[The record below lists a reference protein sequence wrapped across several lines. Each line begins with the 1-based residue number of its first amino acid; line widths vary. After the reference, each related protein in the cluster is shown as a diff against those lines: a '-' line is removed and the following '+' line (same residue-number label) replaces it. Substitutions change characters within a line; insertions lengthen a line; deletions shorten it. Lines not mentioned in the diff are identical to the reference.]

1 MKIHSF
7 LKLSVAFG
15 VLFLSCKKEI
25 KEVPSHLGDEI
36 EEVKS
41 IFAPDK
47 RVALFSIDVEKTGDN
62 YIIKGESNLPKA
74 VAELKENL
82 QKKNVAFIDSI
93 AILPTKEL
101 KGKTKGLV
109 TISVANI
116 RSNPKHSAE
125 LATQA
130 TLGTPINILKKQGD
144 WVLVQTPDNYI
155 SWVDYG
161 AIKMFTKA
169 EFAKWKNLPKLI
181 YTQTMGYAYSS
192 TDDNAQVVSDLVAG
206 GILELLQE
214 KNDFY
219 NVRFPDGREAFV
231 LKSEAEEYKNWLSQ
245 LNPEKDDLVAV
256 SKKLMGLPYLWGGTS
271 SKGVDCSGF
280 TKTIYFLNGIVIP
293 RDASQQVHTG
303 KLIDEVG
310 NFENLQKGDLLFFGR
325 KLPETNK
332 EKVVHVGMWIG
343 NNEFIHSSG
352 AGRVQ
357 INSID
362 STATNYDAFNLGRYL
377 RTKRLLNQQDDNLVD
392 IRKESLFK

>member
-25 KEVPSHLGDEI
+25 KEVPSHLIDEI
-36 EEVKS
+36 AEVKS

-47 RVALFSIDVEKTGDN
+47 RVALFSIDVEKKGDN
-62 YIIKGESNLPKA
+62 YILKGESNLPNA
-74 VAELKENL
+74 VVELKKNL
-82 QKKNVAFIDSI
+82 QNKKVAFIDSI
-93 AILPTKEL
+93 VVLPTEEL

-130 TLGTPINILKKQGD
+130 TLGSPINVLKKQGD
-144 WVLVQTPDNYI
+144 WILIQTPDKYI

-161 AIKMFTKA
+161 AIKMLTKT
-169 EFAKWKNLPKLI
+169 EFEKWKSSPKLI
-181 YTQTMGYAYSS
+181 YTQTVGNAYLRAT
-192 TDDNAQVVSDLVAG
+192 TDAQVVSDLVAG
-206 GILELLQE
+206 SILELLKEE
-214 KNDFY
+214 KDFY
-219 NVRFPDGREAFV
+219 RVRFPDGREAFV
-231 LKSEAEEYKNWLSQ
+231 LKSEAEEYKNWLSK
-245 LNPEKDDLVAV
+245 LNSEKDDLVAV

-310 NFENLQKGDLLFFGR
+310 NFEKLQEGDLLFFGR
-325 KLPETNK
+325 KLSETNK

-343 NNEFIHSSG
+343 DNEFIHSSG

-357 INSID
+357 INSTD

-392 IRKESLFK
+392 IRKESFFK